1 MILAALVL
9 AGLLA
14 APAVPAMDQEPSG
27 FGAARWGEPVAGY
40 RWLVATGCY
49 LGPVLPAGVEAKE
62 NTFFP
67 SLPVQNLRC
76 YRLRRGRQQIAGV
89 PLEKLVYLAW
99 QGRFFAVRG
108 AFVFGADLQ
117 PIRQAFLA
125 RFGRPDTPQSD
136 PTGLLKKNPKALI
149 WSGRSV
155 WMGLRNNPAGY
166 PEFFMFFS
174 PILKLMNNR

>member
-1 MILAALVL
+1 MER
-9 AGLLA
+9 
-14 APAVPAMDQEPSG
+14 EPSG
-27 FGAARWGEPVAGY
+27 FGAARWGEPVSGY

-49 LGPVLPAGVEAKE
+49 VGPVLPASVEAEEKP
-62 NTFFP
+62 FFP
-67 SLPVQNLRC
+67 ELPVKDVRC

-89 PLEKLVYLAW
+89 ALEKLVYLAW

-108 AFVFGADLQ
+108 AFVFGANLK
-117 PIRQAFLA
+117 PIQEAFIS
-125 RFGRPDTPQSD
+125 RFGRPDTPQAD
-136 PTGLLKKNPKALI
+136 PTGLLKQNPEALI

-174 PILKLMNNR
+174 PILKLMNSRVPR